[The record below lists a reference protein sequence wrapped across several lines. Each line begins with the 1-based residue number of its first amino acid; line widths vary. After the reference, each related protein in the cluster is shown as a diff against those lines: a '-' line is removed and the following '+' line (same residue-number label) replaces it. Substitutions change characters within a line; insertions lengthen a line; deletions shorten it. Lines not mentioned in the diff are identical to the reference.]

1 MFMMITKGN
10 ILHPEMKEK
19 KMRKKGLKESIVLSI
34 GKKSLFRRL
43 LFRNDYLGAKTS
55 SILLS

>member
-43 LFRNDYLGAKTS
+43 LFRN
-55 SILLS
+55 